1 MCSRMPTTPVSTQ
14 TITNHESVGICD
26 NAAFGA
32 KVLALPPPC
41 PSPAPKGLSAI
52 SSRSLAWF
60 ARRTWNEGSFVLK
73 ALRARRIMLF
83 PCPMV
88 VNFRKMKAAMI
99 RKTPA
104 PIILMLRDI
113 MMKAE

>member
-1 MCSRMPTTPVSTQ
+1 M
-14 TITNHESVGICD
+14 
-26 NAAFGA
+26 
-32 KVLALPPPC
+32 
-41 PSPAPKGLSAI
+41 
-52 SSRSLAWF
+52 
-60 ARRTWNEGSFVLK
+60 K

-88 VNFRKMKAAMI
+88 VNFRNMKAAMI